1 MMLDTNITKK
11 TVMTGEFEDV
21 VEIANHFFL
30 VSKKNRVAVVP
41 YTIDSKGLL
50 DKIGVV
56 KDYNYLTEEYNFTII
71 NDYVTTDD
79 GTNLVAANRI
89 LHNVTHLDMP
99 NADKWM
105 YLGELFN
112 TLTSDSALEVYC
124 VDLTNKNLK
133 ETEKSEAMEFEFL
146 DSFTVITSDDTLL
159 LSSYFRLF
167 NYFYTNA
174 LREHTA

>member
-1 MMLDTNITKK
+1 MLDTNTKK
-11 TVMTGEFEDV
+11 TIVLEGEFEDV
-21 VEIANHFFL
+21 VEVQNHYYL

-41 YTIDSKGLL
+41 YTIDGKGLL

-71 NDYVTTDD
+71 NGYITTDD

-89 LHNVTHLDMP
+89 LHDVTHLDMP

-133 ETEKSEAMEFEFL
+133 ETKKSEAMEFEFV

-167 NYFYTNA
+167 NYFYTNS
-174 LREHTA
+174 LREHNT